1 MTESRQCRGWLRVT
15 SAARSGDDHPTVEY
29 VDGLENPAECFYN
42 IVSWLVT
49 HGYSDDEIMAVT
61 GANVLRVLK
70 QVWI

>member
-1 MTESRQCRGWLRVT
+1 MSI
-15 SAARSGDDHPTVEY
+15 SAARSGDDHPAVEY
-29 VDGLENPAECFYN
+29 VDGLENPAECFWN